1 MINSRGNEMENFNWS
16 NLSLPPPTQKGTVVQ
31 EFPRSFAKRKPACS
45 FPLFAACRKHING
58 CMTHQANRV
67 EKRGKR
73 APVWSKFWGLASRPI
88 NQRKRERESFRKAKQ
103 VVSLLCRWPVPVS
116 RTKILR
122 LLLDDSATT
131 NEKDER
137 QITKIGKPKI
147 STKF

>member
-1 MINSRGNEMENFNWS
+1 MQFSPFCCMQETHNKWVHDTSSKEGGKERYEGPC
-16 NLSLPPPTQKGTVVQ
+16 LVQ
-31 EFPRSFAKRKPACS
+31 VLRLGFSP
-45 FPLFAACRKHING
+45 
-58 CMTHQANRV
+58 HQPK
-67 EKRGKR
+67 EE
-73 APVWSKFWGLASRPI
+73 
-88 NQRKRERESFRKAKQ
+88 RERESFRKAKQ